1 LDEIAEKT
9 GFVNRFYMS
18 RVFKKV
24 TKESPAA
31 YRKKHRSSDGQ
42 LIFEIDERIR
52 WIAAT
57 FAQRMHSASSAAG

>member
-1 LDEIAEKT
+1 VREIRVREAASLLLRTNESLDEIAEKT

-31 YRKKHRSSDGQ
+31 YRRKHRSRTG
-42 LIFEIDERIR
+42 
-52 WIAAT
+52 
-57 FAQRMHSASSAAG
+57 